1 MNFGTLTFPG
11 KSFVPGNIKAQK
23 TEIMQLYSCQVKILD
38 SLFFSLYNTYVMWMR
53 EERAV
58 AQ

>member
-1 MNFGTLTFPG
+1 
-11 KSFVPGNIKAQK
+11 
-23 TEIMQLYSCQVKILD
+23 MQLYSCQVKILD